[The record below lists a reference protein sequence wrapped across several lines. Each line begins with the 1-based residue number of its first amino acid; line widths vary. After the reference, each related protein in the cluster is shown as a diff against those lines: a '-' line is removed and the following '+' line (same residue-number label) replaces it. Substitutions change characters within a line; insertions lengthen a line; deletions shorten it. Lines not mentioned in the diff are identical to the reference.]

1 MPTQLEITWLCWRY
15 RLIRF
20 QSHESGPQVAHRQI
34 ASSSCHVS
42 SNMFGA
48 TMSSIIAG
56 ARNKRRK
63 PDSSAGRVLLPQRKK
78 SRAHLQLLML
88 PRDLLAQMVTNPLLI
103 ECSTQ
108 SQLKGRQRML
118 MMLRATSQILSQL
131 TGTIKV
137 DSWTCAGARNMELA
151 LSWVVSRSAPRPGL
165 LMISYVVQLEWVAQT
180 PAFAQDV
187 DHRQHASRAHW

>member
-1 MPTQLEITWLCWRY
+1 
-15 RLIRF
+15 
-20 QSHESGPQVAHRQI
+20 
-34 ASSSCHVS
+34 
-42 SNMFGA
+42 
-48 TMSSIIAG
+48 MSSIIAG

-63 PDSSAGRVLLPQRKK
+63 SDSSAGRVLLPQRKK
-78 SRAHLQLLML
+78 SRAHLQLLQL

-118 MMLRATSQILSQL
+118 MKLRATSQLLSKL
-131 TGTIKV
+131 TGTIKM

-165 LMISYVVQLEWVAQT
+165 LMSSYVVQLERVAQT
-180 PAFAQDV
+180 PAFAKDV
-187 DHRQHASRAHW
+187 DYRQHASRAHW